1 MEFSP
6 FIICLKVEMKL
17 FKDRLDITHNSVGV
31 TVDDSGPEVGDIKVN
46 HPVTDT
52 TIEG

>member
-6 FIICLKVEMKL
+6 FIICLKVEIKL
-17 FKDRLDITHNSVGV
+17 FQDRLDIMHNSVGV
-31 TVDDSGPEVGDIKVN
+31 TVDDSGPVVGDIKVN

-52 TIEG
+52 ATES